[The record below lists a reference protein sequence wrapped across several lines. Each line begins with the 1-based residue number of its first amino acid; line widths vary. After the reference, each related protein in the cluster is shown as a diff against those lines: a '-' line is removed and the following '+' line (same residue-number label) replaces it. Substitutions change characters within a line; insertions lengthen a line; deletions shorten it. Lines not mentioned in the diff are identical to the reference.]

1 MDDLINKLSAEL
13 KPVKKLPPIKW
24 RLLLFIVSQII
35 LVPLVMKTYSSLSLE
50 DFNWG
55 QLQSNPFF
63 LTQILLMLTTW
74 ISTITVALLSTIPGR
89 YKSEFNYI
97 PIISTILL
105 VLSILANYLSLDN
118 VVHDHRSTCLV
129 EISFL
134 GLIPFFFMLRMLKK
148 GFFIS
153 ENISLLLGS
162 FSSALLPT
170 IIMHFTCNTH
180 PTHVFVFHFL
190 PLFLFSFLIPKI
202 YLRLRR

>member
-13 KPVKKLPPIKW
+13 KPVKKLAPIKW
-24 RLLLFIVSQII
+24 RLLLFIISQII
-35 LVPLVMKTYSSLSLE
+35 LIPLVMKTYSTLNFQ
-50 DFNWG
+50 DFHWNH
-55 QLQSNPFF
+55 LKSDPFF
-63 LTQILLMLTTW
+63 ITQVFLMLATW

-89 YKSEFNYI
+89 YRSEFNYI
-97 PIISTILL
+97 PITLTILL
-105 VLSILANYLSLDN
+105 LLSVLANYLSLDN
-118 VVHDHRSTCLV
+118 IVPEHRSTCLL

-153 ENISLLLGS
+153 ENISLLLGA

-170 IIMHFTCNTH
+170 ILMHFTCNTH
-180 PTHVFVFHFL
+180 PTHVFIFHFL

-202 YLRLRR
+202 YLLLQR